1 MKNKSID
8 DWIALSA
15 TQKRKLA
22 TKNSELREKDAQIKQ
37 LENRLKRQTKKLDRQ
52 IENEDFLSE
61 QLSKKKE
68 HLKLLRKQ
76 LKNKSSGINEFS
88 IALEKLSAENEALK
102 QVLVEKDKIH
112 ARLNQTITKANNRS
126 EATPVEEN
134 QHTSPIG
141 RLLEGMENGTVGTNQ
156 VQGGAAG
163 ALG

>member
-8 DWIALSA
+8 DWIAFSA
-15 TQKRKLA
+15 TQKRKLTA
-22 TKNSELREKDAQIKQ
+22 KNRELREKNAQIEQ
-37 LENRLKRQTKKLDRQ
+37 LENELKRQATELDWQ
-52 IENEDFLSE
+52 TENKDSLSE
-61 QLSKKKE
+61 QLTKTKE
-68 HLKLLRKQ
+68 RLKLLRKQ
-76 LKNKSSGINEFS
+76 LKNKSSEINELKIS
-88 IALEKLSAENEALK
+88 LEKLSAENEALK

-126 EATPVEEN
+126 EATPVEKD